1 MSLRRLAIVGFAVI
15 LVLAVLGGASL
26 VIRAVSPH
34 VSQRDATTIA
44 IRQLQQMNPAVS
56 GYVLVSARYDPAP
69 DKVYDDKGNLI
80 ASETRSSC
88 RVLYLSLPPWFCH
101 ADGAWIIHLRAP
113 AQGGFANND
122 AYVVVN
128 GTTGSVSS
136 ASLSQT

>member
-1 MSLRRLAIVGFAVI
+1 MSVRRLAIAGSAVL
-15 LVLAVLGGASL
+15 LVLAVLAGASL
-26 VIRAVSPH
+26 VIRALRPH

-44 IRQLQQMNPAVS
+44 IGQLQQMNPAVS

-88 RVLYLSLPPWFCH
+88 DVLNLRLPSWVCH
-101 ADGAWIIHLRAP
+101 AEGAWIIHLRAP
-113 AQGGFANND
+113 AQSGFANND

-136 ASLSQT
+136 ASLNQT